1 MWSLLLRYHPGPLL
15 LCAAAMGIGVM
26 LPHTFLRPYT
36 AELDIPRI
44 RTFFFVYAVVAFG
57 VRIVT
62 RRFTDRFGV
71 RLTTQLG
78 FGFMTLSMLAFIFV
92 RSELMLAIPASLG
105 GVAHAFLFPAIVTGG
120 SMSFPTQHR
129 GLATTLVLSMFD
141 LSNLVGQPA
150 IGAVVDFAPAVSLP
164 GFPTMFVLIAT
175 AMAAA
180 GLIAGLV
187 KEPRDDGELDL
198 ELTSEGSLDC
208 GEERRELVEVG

>member
-1 MWSLLLRYHPGPLL
+1 
-15 LCAAAMGIGVM
+15 MGIGVM

-44 RTFFFVYAVVAFG
+44 RTFFFVYAAVAFG
-57 VRIVT
+57 VRIAT

-92 RSELMLAIPASLG
+92 RNELMLAIPASLG

-150 IGAVVDFAPAVSLP
+150 IGAIVDFAPVLALP
-164 GFPTMFVLIAT
+164 GFPTMFVLV
-175 AMAAA
+175 AAVMLSA
-180 GLIAGLV
+180 GLISCLV
-187 KEPRDDGELDL
+187 KEPREEGELDL
-198 ELTSEGSLDC
+198 EPTGESSSDC